1 MNKIHIG
8 FHIMNQIL
16 PLKYQPTYQ
25 NDLII
30 PQMV

>member
-1 MNKIHIG
+1 MDKIYIG

-30 PQMV
+30 SQTV